1 MGQKMPL
8 VVLGVI
14 LVVAGVMLTGVW
26 STDGKST
33 ARIIGGVA
41 VMFAGLAAVRLGW
54 RRRP

>member
-8 VVLGVI
+8 VVLGAI
-14 LVVAGVMLTGVW
+14 LVIVGVMLTGVW

-41 VMFAGLAAVRLGW
+41 ILFAGLAAIRLGW
-54 RRRP
+54 RRR